1 MKANTA
7 SYTAQVMALYRA
19 METRRPEPHR
29 LFSDPYAH
37 RFLSGKLRLA
47 AWLCGIKA
55 GEAWLYRY
63 LQKRIPG
70 ALASGLARTRY
81 IDDLVNAQ
89 VKDGVQQVVLLGA
102 GFDTR
107 GLRLPCLR
115 NIPVIEID
123 HPNTAA
129 QKRSLLKTVPPNI
142 RYLSIDFNRES
153 LAGVFPSQDVR
164 TLFIWEG
171 VTNYLNKDAVD
182 KVLTYISGYPDGS
195 AIIFTYIDR
204 QVLDNPASYFGAST
218 LISDLNQI
226 EERWTFGLAPEAVAG
241 YLREKGLTLRED
253 LGAQAYRER
262 YLGKRKGILK
272 GYEFYHVALAEKS
285 LPPALI

>member
-7 SYTAQVMALYRA
+7 SYTAQIMALYRA
-19 METRRPEPHR
+19 METRRPEAHR

-37 RFLSGKLRLA
+37 RFLNGKLRLA
-47 AWLCGIKA
+47 AWLCRTKA

-89 VKDGVQQVVLLGA
+89 VKGGVQQVVLLGA

-107 GLRLPCLR
+107 GLRLPSLR
-115 NIPVIEID
+115 DIPVIEID

-142 RYLSIDFNRES
+142 RYLSIDFNREN
-153 LAGVFPSQDVR
+153 LEEVFPAQDIR

-182 KVLTYISGYPDGS
+182 QVMTYISGYPVGS
-195 AIIFTYIDR
+195 AIIFTYID
-204 QVLDNPASYFGAST
+204 QEVLDNPGAYYGAT
-218 LISDLNQI
+218 PLIADLSRI
-226 EERWTFGLAPEAVAG
+226 EERWTFGLAPGAVAG
-241 YLREKGLTLRED
+241 YLRGKGLTLKEN
-253 LGAQAYRER
+253 LGAKEYRER
-262 YLGKRKGILK
+262 YVGERKGILR
-272 GYEFYHVALAEKS
+272 GYEFYHVALAERL
-285 LPPALI
+285 LPAAFI